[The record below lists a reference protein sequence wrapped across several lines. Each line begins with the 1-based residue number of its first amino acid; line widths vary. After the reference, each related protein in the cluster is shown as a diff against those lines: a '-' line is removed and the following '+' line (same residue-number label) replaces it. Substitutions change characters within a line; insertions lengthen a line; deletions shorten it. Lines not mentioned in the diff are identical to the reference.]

1 MKLLRTAVL
10 CAVVV
15 LALPTCVFAQA
26 PTTLNDFFTP
36 GTQPLSLVNDF
47 RSAQWE
53 CAGCH
58 GYYDAKKEPY
68 RPWAS
73 SMMGQAARDPIFKAC
88 LTVSNQD
95 AAFVG
100 NLCLKCHA
108 PQGHYRGHTDD
119 PTGAN
124 LADTDFE
131 GVACSVCHRAVNPSH
146 VPGLDPLRDQG
157 ILALLAHPV
166 PLATDGTPLSHN
178 ASLVIDPEDYR
189 RGPFQLTLNPHYWL
203 QSRYHRSGTLCGNC
217 HDVSNPAYSKQPD
230 GSYRLNDLDAAHPT
244 GNKYDMFPVERTF
257 SEWLQSEFAQGPV
270 EMGGRFGGNIT
281 AVSTCQDCHMPRTA
295 FYGCDPV
302 MEPPLRPLLPQH
314 HFAGANTWVL
324 GAVRNLYEDWVT
336 DLDAAL
342 VESSINR
349 ASEMLQRASD
359 LDLTYDGGSSLN
371 ARITNQGGHK
381 LPSGYPEGRA
391 MWINVKFVNANG
403 DVIREYGAYDAVTSR
418 FSRDTKVYE
427 AELGLDAYAAQ
438 VTGKPAGPGFH
449 FALNNTYYLDNRIP
463 PRGFTNAGFASVGA
477 APVNYTYADG
487 QYWDDTAF
495 PVPPA
500 AVRADVRVYHQVTT
514 TDYIEFLRDANT
526 TNADGQI
533 AYDQWVA
540 NGKSTPTVMDEV
552 SIDFPSN
559 CSVDFNGDGLFPDTA
574 DIDDLLNAYTSQ
586 APSCDINADAV
597 VSPADLQLFLL
608 RFSGGACN

>member
-1 MKLLRTAVL
+1 MNKNTGLWVALAVAGVFSALLLKTYWEYLFFAVL
-10 CAVVV
+10 FAVLFTGFNER
-15 LALPTCVFAQA
+15 LAKNIGKNASAIIVTAGIIILLVAPTIYIVAETVYQA
-26 PTTLNDFFTP
+26 PAAYQTAIGALDKESVR
-36 GTQPLSLVNDF
+36 SLL
-47 RSAQWE
+47 
-53 CAGCH
+53 G
-58 GYYDAKKEPY
+58 
-68 RPWAS
+68 
-73 SMMGQAARDPIFKAC
+73 
-88 LTVSNQD
+88 VSGD
-95 AAFVG
+95 EV
-100 NLCLKCHA
+100 
-108 PQGHYRGHTDD
+108 
-119 PTGAN
+119 
-124 LADTDFE
+124 
-131 GVACSVCHRAVNPSH
+131 RAVAIAL
-146 VPGLDPLRDQG
+146 GEKLRANV
-157 ILALLAHPV
+157 LE
-166 PLATDGTPLSHN
+166 N
-178 ASLVIDPEDYR
+178 
-189 RGPFQLTLNPHYWL
+189 
-203 QSRYHRSGTLCGNC
+203 
-217 HDVSNPAYSKQPD
+217 
-230 GSYRLNDLDAAHPT
+230 
-244 GNKYDMFPVERTF
+244 
-257 SEWLQSEFAQGPV
+257 
-270 EMGGRFGGNIT
+270 
-281 AVSTCQDCHMPRTA
+281 
-295 FYGCDPV
+295 
-302 MEPPLRPLLPQH
+302 
-314 HFAGANTWVL
+314 AGA
-324 GAVRNLYEDWVT
+324 Y
-336 DLDAAL
+336 
-342 VESSINR
+342 INR